1 MRSSKESVSFSVSIL
16 SAALSAPAQAEECS
30 TLISARAQV
39 RMGNS
44 HCAHAFLIK
53 HDVPL

>member
-1 MRSSKESVSFSVSIL
+1 MRSSKESASFSVSIL

-39 RMGNS
+39 RMGHP

>member
-1 MRSSKESVSFSVSIL
+1 MSSSKESASLSVSIL
-16 SAALSAPAQAEECS
+16 SAALSAPAQAEEFS

-39 RMGNS
+39 RMGHS
-44 HCAHAFLIK
+44 HCAHAFLIR